1 MAKTPIAEI
10 KLAPGEVGYYD
21 EYSKIYLSSA
31 NQSAI
36 VYSGTN
42 CTQIKRSIQSGR
54 LRLVRGGFDIEP
66 KANNILVKKNTEA
79 AVKVEAENKVE
90 KVKASK
96 ENNVAEVKSEV
107 ETAKEE
113 NKEKEKVKTEEKVAE
128 VKEEA
133 ATEAKAETVEENKKP
148 AKKRNSRKQDKAIE

>member
-36 VYSGTN
+36 IYSGTN

-54 LRLVRGGFDIEP
+54 LRLVRGGFDVEP
-66 KANNILVKKNTEA
+66 EANNILVKKNTEA
-79 AVKVEAENKVE
+79 AVEVEAENKVE
-90 KVKASK
+90 KVKVSK
-96 ENNVAEVKSEV
+96 ENNVVKVKSEA
-107 ETAKEE
+107 ETVKEE
-113 NKEKEKVKTEEKVAE
+113 VKAEEKVAKT
-128 VKEEA
+128 KEEV
-133 ATEAKAETVEENKKP
+133 ATESKAETVEENKKP
-148 AKKRNSRKQDKAIE
+148 TKKRNSRKQDKTIE

>member
-96 ENNVAEVKSEV
+96 ENSVAEVKSEV

-113 NKEKEKVKTEEKVAE
+113 NNEKEKVKTEEKV
-128 VKEEA
+128 EA

>member
-36 VYSGTN
+36 IYSGTN

-54 LRLVRGGFDIEP
+54 LRLVRGGFDVEP
-66 KANNILVKKNTEA
+66 EANNILVKKNTEA
-79 AVKVEAENKVE
+79 AVEVEAENKVE
-90 KVKASK
+90 KVKISK
-96 ENNVAEVKSEV
+96 ENNVVKVKSEA
-107 ETAKEE
+107 ETVKEE
-113 NKEKEKVKTEEKVAE
+113 NKIKEEVKAEEKVAKT
-128 VKEEA
+128 KEEV

-148 AKKRNSRKQDKAIE
+148 TKKRNSRKQDKTIE